1 MDPIA
6 KQERRVANIFDAEY
20 RHWTLEDGTPS
31 QGETILQLSEDKP
44 LGVGFHVYRM
54 APGTTTTPHRH
65 NGDEE
70 FLVLEGELSD
80 HDGAIYRKG
89 DLVWLRD
96 GTVHNS
102 HSKDGALLAVYI
114 PAQEKSVEE

>member
-1 MDPIA
+1 MKPIA
-6 KQERRVANIFDAEY
+6 QNDRRVANIYEAEY
-20 RHWTLEDGTPS
+20 KHWVLEDGSPS
-31 QGETILQLSEDKP
+31 QGETVLQLNDDQP

-54 APGTTTTPHRH
+54 APGTTTTPHEH
-65 NGDEE
+65 NGHEE
-70 FLVLEGELSD
+70 FLVLEGELTD
-80 HDGAIYRKG
+80 HDGVVYRRG

-114 PAQEKSVEE
+114 PAPEKAV